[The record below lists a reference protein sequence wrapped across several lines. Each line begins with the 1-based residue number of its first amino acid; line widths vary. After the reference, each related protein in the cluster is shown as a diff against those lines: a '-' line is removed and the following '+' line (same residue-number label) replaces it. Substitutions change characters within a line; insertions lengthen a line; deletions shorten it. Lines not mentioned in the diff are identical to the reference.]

1 MVQMVSMISST
12 KRDNEN
18 REKQDQANYK
28 GPTFTQ
34 VLNKVVKESVPQDII
49 NIPNIM
55 NIRTIFICTLFNIF
69 RSYASVSLI
78 ISLLGKYSSTFIT
91 CNRAVTQFS

>member
-1 MVQMVSMISST
+1 MVSMISST

-49 NIPNIM
+49 NITYDSKSNI
-55 NIRTIFICTLFNIF
+55 N
-69 RSYASVSLI
+69 
-78 ISLLGKYSSTFIT
+78 TFFYHQSKEYT
-91 CNRAVTQFS
+91 F

>member
-12 KRDNEN
+12 N

-49 NIPNIM
+49 NITYDSKSNI
-55 NIRTIFICTLFNIF
+55 N
-69 RSYASVSLI
+69 
-78 ISLLGKYSSTFIT
+78 TFFYHQSKEYT
-91 CNRAVTQFS
+91 F

>member
-18 REKQDQANYK
+18 REKQGRANK

-34 VLNKVVKESVPQDII
+34 VLKKVAEDNAPKSII
-49 NIPNIM
+49 NITYDSKSNI
-55 NIRTIFICTLFNIF
+55 NIF
-69 RSYASVSLI
+69 YHQSKEY
-78 ISLLGKYSSTFIT
+78 TF
-91 CNRAVTQFS
+91 